1 MSDVPRAGDPST
13 EHHTFS
19 LVQGGPLYQLL
30 RRLRLS
36 GADLQMLRR
45 RVAVILAVLWL
56 PPLLLAIV
64 EGHAWGGAG
73 VPFLAD
79 IGMQVRFLIALPLLL
94 AAERAVHQQ
103 MVGSIPLFIKR
114 GIVDDAHHAR
124 FAEAIASARR
134 TLHSIPLELALLAF
148 VYVLGFSGALLE
160 LSDAAWH
167 STITDGRRTTTWAG
181 WWLTVVSLPLFQ
193 FLLLRWY
200 VRLLVWWRFLWQ
212 VSRLRLKLQPLL
224 PDRLGG
230 LGFVSRLSAAF
241 APLLLAQSALAS
253 ALIAD
258 QVFYARASLSDFPLE
273 IAGVGIFLLATIL
286 VPLFAFAPCLAR
298 AKLDG
303 LAAMEVLTMRTARQ
317 FSRKWLRPHA
327 TGEPSLP
334 DDPDLHSLADLR
346 DGYELVCDM
355 RLVPIGMPALT
366 VLVVAALAPM
376 LPLLLTTF
384 SPMEMMSGVAKLLF

>member
-1 MSDVPRAGDPST
+1 MSDVARANDHPA
-13 EHHTFS
+13 EHHAFS

-30 RRLRLS
+30 RRLHLS

-45 RVAVILAVLWL
+45 RITVMLAVLWL
-56 PPLLLAIV
+56 PPLLLAIL

-79 IGMQVRFLIALPLLL
+79 IGAQVRFLIALPLLL

-114 GIVDDAHHAR
+114 GIVDDAHRAR
-124 FAEAIASARR
+124 FAEAVASARR
-134 TLHSIPLELALLAF
+134 TLQSVPVELALLAF
-148 VYVLGFSGALLE
+148 VYILGFSGALLDV
-160 LSDAAWH
+160 SDAAWH
-167 STITDGRRTTTWAG
+167 NTITDGRRTTTWAG
-181 WWLTVVSLPLFQ
+181 WWLTIVSLPLFQ

-212 VSRLRLKLQPLL
+212 VSRVRLKLQPLL

-253 ALIAD
+253 GLIAD
-258 QVFYARASLSDFPLE
+258 QLFYAHASLSDFRLE
-273 IAGVGIFLLATIL
+273 IAGVGIFLLATIV
-286 VPLFAFAPCLAR
+286 VPLFAFAPRLAR

-303 LAAMEVLTMRTARQ
+303 LADMETLSMRTARQ
-317 FSRKWLRPHA
+317 FSQRWLRPHPA
-327 TGEPSLP
+327 GEPSLP
-334 DDPDLHSLADLR
+334 NDPDLHSLADLR
-346 DGYELVCDM
+346 DGYELVCNM
-355 RLVPIGMPALT
+355 RVVPISMPALT
-366 VLVVAALAPM
+366 VLLIAALAPM

-384 SPMEMMSGVAKLLF
+384 SPLEMVSGVAKLLF